1 MRFDD
6 LHGGDFFRANS
17 FGNCLDRVERR
28 HVQGLVRERMR
39 PRDVGQGHD
48 EMWRDEMR
56 EGPG

>member
-17 FGNCLDRVERR
+17 SGDM
-28 HVQGLVRERMR
+28 VRERMR
-39 PRDVGQGHD
+39 PREAGQGHD